1 MSDNPIFTLA
11 ARSRSCRRF
20 DASRPISRETL
31 LSLIECA
38 RMAPTGANRQPLRFY
53 PITDSAVKET
63 LFPQLHWAMA
73 LPDWAGPEA
82 EERPTAYIVILADTR
97 LAPAERVSIDV
108 GIAAQTIALAAAAE
122 HLGLCMLGA
131 FKKEDVHT
139 LLQLP
144 EHLLPVL
151 ILALGYPA
159 ETPVLCDVPEN
170 GDVRYFR
177 TPDGIHHVPK
187 RSLQALLY
195 EPEKPAL

>member
-1 MSDNPIFTLA
+1 
-11 ARSRSCRRF
+11 
-20 DASRPISRETL
+20 
-31 LSLIECA
+31 
-38 RMAPTGANRQPLRFY
+38 
-53 PITDSAVKET
+53 
-63 LFPQLHWAMA
+63 
-73 LPDWAGPEA
+73 
-82 EERPTAYIVILADTR
+82 
-97 LAPAERVSIDV
+97 
-108 GIAAQTIALAAAAE
+108 
-122 HLGLCMLGA
+122 MLGA